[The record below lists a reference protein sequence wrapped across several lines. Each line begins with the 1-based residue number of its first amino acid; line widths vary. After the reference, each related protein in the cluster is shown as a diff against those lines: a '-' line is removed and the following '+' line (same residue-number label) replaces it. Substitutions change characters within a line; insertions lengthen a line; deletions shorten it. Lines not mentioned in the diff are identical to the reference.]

1 MLRYYPSKKAQ
12 AYAAR
17 YIGDCCKQRRTLTT
31 SSGERHGAGIG
42 NVHTQ
47 LMKADDSLF
56 RHTAQP
62 RTVSIIGAPMT
73 YGQPFVGTDRG
84 PELLREKGLLKDL
97 ASLGWRVED
106 IPDLDL
112 DTICREAARQSNAVR
127 LPNAKNSIEV
137 GAGCSAVADLVE
149 SKLKLGNFPLVLG
162 GDHSIGEFVLGFVS
176 AIFQPCTY
184 SFDHTAHHFDR
195 TGLFSWDNAC

>member
-1 MLRYYPSKKAQ
+1 MLRYPSKKAQ

-17 YIGDCCKQRRTLTT
+17 YIGGCCKQQRRTLAT
-31 SSGERHGAGIG
+31 SSASSERHGAGIG
-42 NVHTQ
+42 NVQTQ

-62 RTVSIIGAPMT
+62 RTVSVIGAPMT

-84 PELLREKGLLKDL
+84 PELLREEGLLKDL

-106 IPDLDL
+106 NPDLDM
-112 DTICREAARQSNAVR
+112 DTICREAASQSNAVR

-137 GAGCSAVADLVE
+137 GAGCSAVANLVE
-149 SKLKLGNFPLVLG
+149 SKLKLGNFPLILG
-162 GDHSIGEFVLGFVS
+162 GDHSIGE
-176 AIFQPCTY
+176 C
-184 SFDHTAHHFDR
+184 
-195 TGLFSWDNAC
+195 